1 MQQLIKYC
9 ARGALGLGT
18 AALLLTG
25 VSAQA
30 GSSVGA
36 PVPEPRLMAQAATQP
51 ESAQQAEKRRLE
63 EQKKKL
69 EQQQQQ
75 QQKQQQAQP
84 RRMRTRGAAREATPE
99 ALPAPAG
106 KSRFGAG
113 VVRHGDPGDTEK
125 VE

>member
-25 VSAQA
+25 VPAQA
-30 GSSVGA
+30 GSSAGA

-75 QQKQQQAQP
+75 QKQQQTQP

-99 ALPAPAG
+99 ALPAPGG

-125 VE
+125 AE

>member
-1 MQQLIKYC
+1 MQQFIKYC

-69 EQQQQQ
+69 EQQQQE
-75 QQKQQQAQP
+75 KQQQAQP